1 MGAGVLMRFPAGLGR
16 EVCGILFGGAGI
28 VAKSL
33 ISGVWPPEIE
43 KLSTTTWWTIPGKM
57 VSGH

>member
-28 VAKSL
+28 VANSRKN
-33 ISGVWPPEIE
+33 GVWT
-43 KLSTTTWWTIPGKM
+43 LGFLYMTTT
-57 VSGH
+57 SS